1 MHVRERWQALCQRL
15 GGDADAA
22 AWFTILESL
31 HATPPR
37 AYHNLDHVAECLGTL
52 DSVRANLE
60 NADRVE
66 FALWF
71 HDCIYIP
78 GRSDNEERSAQIA
91 KACAR
96 ALGHSAAWSTEATSL
111 IMFTRHATPPDTNDA
126 KWIVDID
133 MSILATPAER
143 YQKYAAAIRSEFGYV
158 PDTQF
163 NAGRAA
169 FIKGLLS
176 RPVIYHT
183 AHMRAIQEA
192 GARANLTAEL
202 KGLES
207 SA

>member
-1 MHVRERWQALCQRL
+1 MRERWQALCQRL
-15 GGDADAA
+15 GSDVDAA

-37 AYHNLDHVAECLGTL
+37 AYHNLDHIAECLGVL
-52 DSVRANLE
+52 DAVKANLE

-71 HDCIYIP
+71 HDCIYVP

-91 KACAR
+91 TVCAKAQ
-96 ALGHSAAWSTEATSL
+96 GQPAAWSTEVTNL
-111 IMFTRHATPPDTNDA
+111 IMFTRHTTPPDTNDA

-133 MSILATPAER
+133 MSILATTAER
-143 YQKYAAAIRSEFGYV
+143 YRQYAAAIRSEFAFV
-158 PDTQF
+158 TDAQF

-176 RPVIYHT
+176 RPAIYHT
-183 AHMRAIQEA
+183 PYMKVAHEA
-192 GARANLTAEL
+192 NARANLSAEL
-202 KGLES
+202 KRLES
-207 SA
+207 QA

>member
-1 MHVRERWQALCQRL
+1 MRERWQALCQRF

-37 AYHNLDHVAECLGTL
+37 AYHNLDHVAECLGML
-52 DSVRANLE
+52 DAVKANLE

-71 HDCIYIP
+71 HDCVYVP
-78 GRSDNEERSAQIA
+78 GRSDNEERSAQISGVCA
-91 KACAR
+91 KAQ
-96 ALGHSAAWSTEATSL
+96 GQPAAWSTEATSL

-133 MSILATPAER
+133 MSILATPAGR

-158 PDTQF
+158 PDAQF

-176 RPVIYHT
+176 RPAIYHT
-183 AHMRAIQEA
+183 PHMKSAHEA
-192 GARANLTAEL
+192 NARANLSAEL
-202 KGLES
+202 KRLES
-207 SA
+207 QA

>member
-1 MHVRERWQALCQRL
+1 VRERWQALCQRL

-52 DSVRANLE
+52 DQVKANLE

-91 KACAR
+91 SVCAR
-96 ALGHSAAWSTEATSL
+96 ALGHSAEWSAEVVNL
-111 IMFTRHATPPDTNDA
+111 IMCTRHATPPVHNDA

-133 MSILATPAER
+133 MSILASPPER
-143 YQKYAAAIRSEFGYV
+143 YRNYAAAIRSEFGFV
-158 PDTQF
+158 TDAQF

-176 RPVIYHT
+176 RPAIYHT
-183 AHMRAIQEA
+183 PHMKADREA
-192 GARANLTAEL
+192 LARANLSAEL
-202 KGLES
+202 KRLETL
-207 SA
+207 A